1 MSSVG
6 AWDITYNQNKILGK
20 MKIKSKVIL
29 FKTISS
35 YFLFNRSK

>member
-6 AWDITYNQNKILGK
+6 AWDITYNQNKILSK

-29 FKTISS
+29 IKTISS
-35 YFLFNRSK
+35 FFFFQPF